1 MYTLCIAEKPSV
13 AEEIAKNVGAT
24 RKNAKE
30 GYYEGNGYLVTWC
43 VGHLITLA
51 EPETYNDAFKV
62 WSMEVLPII
71 PQKWKLEVIEATKT
85 QFNNVKALIN
95 RDDVELVVD
104 CGDMGAQGHYIQ
116 WLVRLMSGCKKPVK
130 KLCATSITSRE
141 IQRAFTCLRD
151 INEFTYII
159 AGQYCKA
166 KSDWIIGMCL
176 SRYFSVKYR
185 DNLNKGEVLSV
196 GRVQTPTWNF
206 VVERY
211 YEINNF
217 VPKPYYQIHIAL
229 DNGVKAVY
237 FNENDNKIME
247 EAVAKDVVRE
257 LLAVKQVRVKE
268 VSKEEK
274 KLNRPQLYD
283 ITELQRD
290 GSRLWNYSPD
300 EVLDTMQSLYDK
312 KLLTYPRTDSRYI
325 TTDVAS
331 EMTDRIREIAFI
343 EEYRAFAE
351 KLLQKGLNLDKRV
364 VNNEKV
370 TDHHAVLVTENI
382 KDVDFDSLNQKERNI
397 LHAVI
402 RRMLISFDEQMEFHE
417 TRVFF
422 STPDNKHEFRALG
435 KTITK
440 AGWKGVEKLLLKSEE
455 TEKESKELLLPVM
468 EKGDVFKVADA
479 NTLSKKTNPPL
490 PYTYDTLLTAMENA
504 GDKIQIDDEMMAT
517 GLGTGATRAGIVKE
531 LFNKGYLET
540 VTSKKNVYIQPTQK
554 ALFAHTVFPKQLLN
568 PDLTARW
575 QYKITMIEKKQL
587 SSDAFMA
594 ETVQF
599 VKDVI
604 AEAEQSTATYQGLF
618 TDNAESVGKCR
629 WCGKNVYQRRSVYR
643 CENDECGFY
652 ISTEK
657 NPISLFYYKN
667 TLSHEQVK
675 LLLSSSGLTL
685 KCKNKQDVEYKA
697 NFKIKSKPK
706 VDGEKKYIDIDM
718 SFVNDKKQSHG
729 GKKGKMPSG
738 FKKVDGMRFG

>member
-13 AEEIAKNVGAT
+13 GEDIAKVLGAT

-51 EPETYNDAFKV
+51 EPETYDDAFKT
-62 WSMEVLPII
+62 WSMDVLPII
-71 PQKWKLEVIEATKT
+71 PQKWKLEVIESTKN
-85 QFNNVKALIN
+85 QFCNVKALIN

-104 CGDMGAQGHYIQ
+104 CGDFGAQGHYIQ

-130 KLCATSITSRE
+130 KLCVTSNTSRE
-141 IQRAFTCLRD
+141 LQRAFTCLRD
-151 INEFTYII
+151 INDFTYII

-176 SRYFSVKYR
+176 TRYFSVKYKK
-185 DNLNKGEVLSV
+185 NLNAGEVLSV

-211 YEINNF
+211 YEIKNF
-217 VPKPYYQIHIAL
+217 TPKPYYLIHIVL
-229 DNGVKAVY
+229 SNGVKAVY
-237 FNENDNKIME
+237 YNENENKIIDE
-247 EAVAKDVVRE
+247 SVAKGIVQN
-257 LLAVKQVRVKE
+257 LYALKQVRVRE
-268 VSKEEK
+268 VVKEEK

-290 GSRLWNYSPD
+290 GSRMWNYSPD
-300 EVLDTMQSLYDK
+300 EVLQAMQSLYDK

-325 TTDVAS
+325 TTDVAL
-331 EMTDRIREIAFI
+331 EMADRIKDIAYI
-343 EEYRAFAE
+343 DEYKQVAE
-351 KLLQKGLNLDKRV
+351 NLLQKGLNLDKRV

-370 TDHHAVLVTENI
+370 TDHHAVLVTENV
-382 KDVDFDSLNQKERNI
+382 KYVDFNSLSLKERNI

-402 RRMLISFDEQMEFHE
+402 RRMLLSFDEQMEFHE

-422 STPDNKHEFRALG
+422 ATLDNKHEFRALG

-440 AGWKGVEKLLLKSEE
+440 AGWKGVEQILVKSEE
-455 TEKESKELLLPVM
+455 KSKDELLPVM
-468 EKGDVFKVADA
+468 EQGDVINIADA
-479 NTLSKKTNPPL
+479 NTLSKKTKPPL

-540 VTSKKNVYIQPTQK
+540 VTSKKNVYVQPTQK
-554 ALFAHTVFPKQLLN
+554 ALFAHTIFPKQLLN

-575 QYKITMIEKKQL
+575 QYKITMIEQRKL
-587 SSDAFMA
+587 STDAFMA

-599 VKDVI
+599 VKNII
-604 AEAEQSTATYQGLF
+604 AEAEQSTATYEGLF
-618 TDNAESVGKCR
+618 TDNVESVGKCR

-643 CENDECGFY
+643 CENEDCGFY

-657 NPISLFYYKN
+657 NPVSMFYYKN
-667 TLSHEQVK
+667 PLSHEQIK
-675 LLLSSSGLTL
+675 SLISPSGLTL

-706 VDGEKKYIDIDM
+706 IDGERKYIDIDM
-718 SFVNDKKQSHG
+718 SFVNDKKKQG
-729 GKKGKMPSG
+729 AKKGKLPSG
-738 FKKVDGMRFG
+738 FTKVDGMRIG